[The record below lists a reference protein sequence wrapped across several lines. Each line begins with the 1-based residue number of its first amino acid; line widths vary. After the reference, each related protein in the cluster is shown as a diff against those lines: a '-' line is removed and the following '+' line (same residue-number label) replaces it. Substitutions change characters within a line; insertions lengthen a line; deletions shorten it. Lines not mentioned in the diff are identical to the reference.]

1 MDIQLITVFPRFDFR
16 SAWRRAAA
24 CCAPLFVLAAALPAH
39 AAPPMLVG
47 SYLPAWST
55 EKGFRIKD
63 LDSSGVAARFGYLN
77 YAFENVYDMGD
88 GTYRCDS
95 GRDIEDRGDG
105 GGMASSADYVD
116 PVGADDAVAGAAD
129 APGQPLAGNFNQIRE
144 LKQRHPGLKVL
155 VALGGGSW
163 SRWFS
168 AGSATPELRSTL
180 VASCISTFIEG
191 NLKRFNGRGG
201 AGSALGVFDGIDIDW
216 EHPAIGDGSYNT
228 VSPDDKHNFT
238 LLAAEFRRQ
247 LDELSR
253 RTGRR
258 YYLSAA
264 MNSTERYM
272 AQTEPGEYARSLDW
286 LNLMSYDF
294 HGSWNKN
301 GPADF
306 QSNLYVDPANPDP
319 HPQSVDSG
327 VQRFIA
333 AGVPPEKIVVGVP
346 FYARGWE
353 GVPDV
358 NHGLYQKAE
367 RPAQGIELGIE
378 KYGTIAKKPLPHF
391 HDAASG
397 QLWTYENGTF
407 WTYDDPGVIRRK
419 LDYVA
424 QKKLGGIMSW
434 SVDQDDA
441 AFTLSRAMLGLD

>member
-1 MDIQLITVFPRFDFR
+1 MVQSVQ
-16 SAWRRAAA
+16 
-24 CCAPLFVLAAALPAH
+24 
-39 AAPPMLVG
+39 AAPATLVG

-63 LDSSGVAARFGYLN
+63 LDTSGVAAHFSYFN
-77 YAFENVYDMGD
+77 YAFENLYDMGD

-95 GRDIEDRGDG
+95 GRDIEDQGDG
-105 GGMASSADYVD
+105 GGMAASSDYVN
-116 PVGADDAVAGAAD
+116 AVAASDSVSGVAD
-129 APGQPLAGNFNQIRE
+129 KANQPLAGNFNQIRE
-144 LKQRHPGLKVL
+144 LKARHPGLKVL

-168 AGSATPELRSTL
+168 AGAATAELRQTL
-180 VASCISTFIEG
+180 VASCLSTFIEG
-191 NLKRFNGRGG
+191 NLKPLHGRGG
-201 AGSALGVFDGIDIDW
+201 AGAAAGVFDGIDIDW
-216 EHPAIGDGSYNT
+216 EHPSIGDGSYNT

-253 RTGRR
+253 KTGRR

-264 MNSTERYM
+264 MNSTDRYM
-272 AQTEPGEYARSLDW
+272 AQTEPGDYAKSLDW

-294 HGSWNKN
+294 RGSWNKT
-301 GPADF
+301 GPTDF

-333 AGVPPEKIVVGVP
+333 AGVPPSKIVIGVP

-358 NHGLYQKAE
+358 NHGLYQAAE
-367 RPAQGIELGIE
+367 RPAQGFEFGIE
-378 KYGTIAKKPLPHF
+378 KYAVISKKPLPHYYN
-391 HDAASG
+391 AVNG
-397 QLWTYENGTF
+397 QLWTYEQGAF
-407 WTYDDPGVIRRK
+407 WTYDDPSVIRRK

-424 QKKLGGIMSW
+424 QQKLGGIMSW
-434 SVDQDDA
+434 AIDQDDA
-441 AFTLSRAMLGLD
+441 AFTLSRAMLGME